1 MVKWAKVARLACLIF
16 IIMQLTGGVVR
27 WVLDMAGAAVLTYV
41 PNVMMLGCAGFVL
54 VHDARTQRTSRGVL
68 LFMLILA
75 LGCAVGWRNTHSVTQ
90 VGFHVWVLTPFLFGL
105 ACSPVI
111 MNIDKVGK
119 WVLIGIFAIAAGG
132 TVVNSAV
139 EYPWVGVSYSIGNV
153 EVEGAREWY
162 VEGGHQRLSGLAR
175 SSFDVAGQ
183 ILMAA
188 GLLALYVNKGW
199 IRFVIWILAGAAIS
213 LSTSKGILLAMLMTA
228 FAVEAA
234 HHRHAKGMSAIVFLG
249 AVWLFVPPVLG
260 WSLDWTEKA
269 RTDIDNPLYGS
280 FIDRMNDM
288 WPRAWELGTTYGLP
302 PLGRGLGGIGVPVS
316 IWEPDLAN
324 AGDNLFVYCLAIVGV
339 FAVPVFIAGYIAFF
353 RLCGKLNC
361 EVVRLTLV
369 MAVAVNWYGGV
380 SNILEHAFL
389 ALGFGLVTRAFVA
402 ELAGT
407 FYISEAISRAPV
419 EDAQPSLQRASADVV
434 R

>member
-1 MVKWAKVARLACLIF
+1 MVVEPMVKWAKVARLACLIF
-16 IIMQLTGGVVR
+16 IAMQLTGGVVR

-41 PNVMMLGCAGFVL
+41 PNLMMLGCAGFVL
-54 VHDARTQRTSRGVL
+54 VYDLWTQRTTRGVL
-68 LFMLILA
+68 LFLLMLA
-75 LGCAVGWRNTHSVTQ
+75 LAMAIGWRNTHSVPQ
-90 VGFHVWVLTPFLFGL
+90 VVFHVWVLTPFLFGL

-111 MNIDKVGK
+111 MNIDRVGM
-119 WVLIGIFAIAAGG
+119 WVLIGIFVIAAGG

-188 GLLALYVNKGW
+188 ALLALYVPKGW
-199 IRFVIWILAGAAIS
+199 IRTFIWLLAGAAIS

-234 HHRHAKGMSAIVFLG
+234 HRRHTRGMAAIVFLG

-260 WSLDWTEKA
+260 WSLDWSEKA

-288 WPRAWELGTTYGLP
+288 WPRAWELGTTHGLP

-316 IWEPDLAN
+316 IWEPELAN
-324 AGDNLFVYCLAIVGV
+324 AGDNLFVYCLAIIGV
-339 FAVPVFIAGYIAFF
+339 LAVPLFIAGYITFF
-353 RLCGKLNC
+353 RLCKKLDS
-361 EVVRLTLV
+361 EVVRLTMV

-380 SNILEHAFL
+380 SNIVEHAFL
-389 ALGFGLVTRAFVA
+389 ALGFGLVTRSFVA
-402 ELAGT
+402 EMAGT
-407 FYISEAISRAPV
+407 FYKSEVPDRS
-419 EDAQPSLQRASADVV
+419 PSPTSVA
-434 R
+434 